1 MTHAQAVRDHTVEQ
15 RPVSGPTEAG
25 PLPGVHRTPDSRFT
39 GLPDFDHP
47 PHYRTWEGLRL
58 AHVDVGE
65 GSPIVLLH
73 GEPTWSFL
81 WRHVITELS
90 GAGHRCIAPDLP
102 GFGRSDK
109 PSDDWFTYDRLVA
122 SVVSLFEDLDLHDV
136 TLVVHDWG
144 GPVGLRVATTEIPE
158 RISRL
163 VVMDSGLFTGH
174 QRMGA
179 AWQAFR
185 DFVESTPDL
194 PIGMLI
200 TGAVATPMSD
210 EVVAAYE
217 APFDGVDA
225 KGGARSLPGL
235 IPQTPD
241 APGAAEGRAA
251 VEALGADTRPILLL
265 WAEQDV
271 VLPLEATGRQMEQL
285 LPLRQPLQVVE
296 NAGHF
301 LQEDAGPVIGQA
313 IATWLDEVAG
323 A

>member
-1 MTHAQAVRDHTVEQ
+1 M
-15 RPVSGPTEAG
+15 SGPTDAG
-25 PLPGVHRTPDSRFT
+25 PRPGVHRTPDSRFSD
-39 GLPDFDHP
+39 LPNFDHV
-47 PHYRTWEGLRL
+47 PHYRTWDGLRL

-65 GSPIVLLH
+65 GSPVVLLH

-81 WRHVITELS
+81 WRHVIAELAP
-90 GAGHRCIAPDLP
+90 AGYRCIAPDLP

-122 SVVSLFEDLDLHDV
+122 SVISLFEDLDLTDV

-174 QRMGA
+174 QRMGS

-185 DFVESTPDL
+185 DFVDATPDL
-194 PIGMLI
+194 PIGMLVS
-200 TGAVATPMSD
+200 GAVATPMSD
-210 EVVAAYE
+210 AVLAAYE
-217 APFDGVDA
+217 APFDSIDA
-225 KGGARSLPGL
+225 KGGARTLPGL
-235 IPQTPD
+235 IPQAPD
-241 APGAAEGRAA
+241 DPGAAEGRAA
-251 VEALGADTRPILLL
+251 VQALAADTRPALLL
-265 WAEQDV
+265 WADQDP

-285 LPLRQPLQVVE
+285 LTLQQPLQVVE

-301 LQEDAGPVIGQA
+301 LQEDAGPAIGRT
-313 IATWLDEVAG
+313 IARWLDSAG
-323 A
+323 PA